1 MNVKSFAPITFEPAA
16 LNQPSPRQ
24 ALGGGDTS
32 QGQAAYAS
40 PARSSLHLVR
50 EQLSPWSQ
58 SSAKRLFD
66 CTCVLLA
73 LPLLIPILLVIA
85 FAVRFTSRGPILF
98 LQKRMGRHGC
108 TFTILKFRTLAHCQD
123 ATHNAVTTTDN
134 QRFTPI
140 GPFLRRWKLDEVPQ
154 LLNVLWGDMSLV
166 GARPKLPEHQ
176 IADLEYRPGITGAA
190 TIAFARE
197 EMLLA
202 RVPKD
207 HLDTY
212 YHTVILPAK
221 HMLDTKYMSR
231 ATFFSDLYLIVNS
244 LLRRWNSSAIDRLL
258 SATALG
264 TEAAQ
269 RESKGSFQAIAGTR
283 IPTIR
288 SGESVVAAEQ
298 YTEV

>member
-1 MNVKSFAPITFEPAA
+1 MNVKLSAHANFEPTT
-16 LNQPSPRQ
+16 LNRPSQRQ
-24 ALGGGDTS
+24 ACGGGDTS
-32 QGQAAYAS
+32 QEPKGS
-40 PARSSLHLVR
+40 TFLARPSLHLVR
-50 EQLSPWSQ
+50 ERLSPWSQ
-58 SSAKRLFD
+58 SGAKRLFD
-66 CTCVLLA
+66 CTCVLLV
-73 LPLLIPILLVIA
+73 LPLLIPILLVVA
-85 FAVRFTSRGPILF
+85 LAVRFTSRGPILF
-98 LQKRMGRHGC
+98 LQKRVGRHGR
-108 TFTILKFRTLAHCQD
+108 TFTILKFRTLTYIQG
-123 ATHNAVTTTDN
+123 TRHNAVTTTDN
-134 QRFTPI
+134 QRFTPV
-140 GPFLRRWKLDEVPQ
+140 GPFLRRWKLDELPQ

-202 RVPKD
+202 GVPKD

-231 ATFFSDLYLIVNS
+231 ATFFSDLNLIVNS
-244 LLRRWNSSAIDRLL
+244 VLRRWNSSAINRLL
-258 SATALG
+258 AATALG
-264 TEAAQ
+264 TEVGQ
-269 RESKGSFQAIAGTR
+269 QEPKGSFQAIAGTR
-283 IPTIR
+283 KPTVR